1 MGGKKIC
8 FFEVEPWEER
18 ILRDRLQSERD
29 CEFYS
34 EKLAE
39 DNIQLAQ
46 GADIIVTF
54 IYSDLSA
61 RVLDQLTTLKGIV
74 TMSVGT
80 DHIDLREANRRG
92 IVVSNVPSYGPNT
105 VAEHTMA
112 LLLAL
117 SRNIIPSVK
126 RTREGDYDYT
136 GLSGWDL
143 LGRTI
148 GVIGTGKIGSLVVKA
163 AYGFG
168 MKIIAYDPK
177 PNKELSER
185 YGAEYLSLPEILRTA
200 DVISLHV
207 PLSPENH
214 HMLGRREFA
223 LMKRGMVLIN
233 TARGGLIDVNAL
245 LWALDEGIVRQVGT
259 DVLEEE
265 GLIREEKELFSRHF
279 NLKDYQTALAGH
291 VLMHHPKVLVT
302 PHNAFNSRESLRNIL
317 DTTIKNVQGIISGD
331 PINVVEGGR

>member
-8 FFEVEPWEER
+8 FFEIEPWEEK
-18 ILRDRLQSERD
+18 ILRDRLHSERD
-29 CEFYS
+29 FEFYPDR
-34 EKLAE
+34 LTE
-39 DNIQLAQ
+39 DNIHLAQ
-46 GADIIVTF
+46 EADVVVIF
-54 IYSDLSA
+54 IYSDMSA
-61 RVLDQLTTLKGIV
+61 RLLDNLPHLKGIV

-80 DHIDLREANRRG
+80 DHIDLREAERRG

-105 VAEHTMA
+105 VAEHSMA

-117 SRNIIPSVK
+117 SRNIIPSVE

-148 GVIGTGKIGSLVVKA
+148 GVIGTGKIGSLVTKA
-163 AYGFG
+163 AHGFG
-168 MKIIAYDPK
+168 MKIIAFDPK
-177 PNKELSER
+177 PNEELTKQYSVEFL
-185 YGAEYLSLPEILRTA
+185 ALPEILRQA
-200 DVISLHV
+200 DIISLHV
-207 PLSPENH
+207 PLTPENH
-214 HMLGRREFA
+214 HMLGHREFA
-223 LMKRGMVLIN
+223 QMKRGMVVIN
-233 TARGGLIDVNAL
+233 TARGGLIDIDAL

-265 GLIREEKELFSRHF
+265 GLIKEERELFSRHF

-302 PHNAFNSRESLRNIL
+302 PHNAFNSHESLRNIL
-317 DTTIKNVQGIISGD
+317 DTTIKDVQGLISGD
-331 PINVVEGGR
+331 PINVVESKK